1 MISIHTLLLSLTMIS
16 SNPSDPAKDA
26 QRLEKEVTAEFARH
40 KGTYALAFKD
50 LGTGREIL
58 INAHDSFHAAST
70 MKTPVLI
77 ETFKQVAAGKF
88 ALKDSIV
95 VFNEFKSIMDG
106 SPYSLDPNDDSEKD
120 LYTKIGTK
128 VTLQNLLYRMITKSS
143 NLATNIVI
151 EIVGAKN
158 ANATMRAMGAKDIMV
173 LRGVEDD
180 KAFQAGRNN
189 TVTAYDLMLLFDQL
203 ATGKAVSADASKA
216 MIDILLDQYF
226 KDVIPAKLPAGVK
239 VASKSGAIEGIIN
252 DSGIVYLPD
261 GRKYVLIVLSR
272 NAENN
277 ATATETL
284 ATVSKMVYDYYVTA
298 KK

>member
-1 MISIHTLLLSLTMIS
+1 MISIHTLVLSLAMIS
-16 SNPSDPAKDA
+16 SNPSAPAKDVR
-26 QRLEKEVTAEFARH
+26 QLEKEVKAEFARH

-50 LGTGREIL
+50 LETGRELL

-77 ETFKQVAAGKF
+77 ETFKQVEAGKF
-88 ALKDSIV
+88 ALTDSIV
-95 VFNEFKSIMDG
+95 VFNKFKSIMDG
-106 SPYSLDPNDDSEKD
+106 SLYSLDANDDSEKD
-120 LYTKIGTK
+120 LYTRIGTK

-151 EIVGAKN
+151 EIVGAEN
-158 ANATMRAMGAKDIMV
+158 VNATMRSMGAKDIMV

-203 ATGKAVSADASKA
+203 AMGRAMSVEASKA
-216 MIDILLDQYF
+216 MIDILLDQYY
-226 KDVIPAKLPAGVK
+226 KDVIPAKLPASVK
-239 VASKSGAIEGIIN
+239 VANKSGSIAGIIN
-252 DSGIVYLPD
+252 DSGIVYLPE
-261 GRKYVLIVLSR
+261 GRKYVLVVLSR
-272 NAENN
+272 NAEDND
-277 ATATETL
+277 TATETL
-284 ATVSKMVYDYYVTA
+284 ATVSKMVYDYYVKA